1 MTRTFSKIFGL
12 GGMRIGWAYAPP
24 AVIDVLNRVR
34 APFNVSIAAQAAAI
48 AALAEPGWV
57 EKGRAHNAEYRPKLA
72 AGLQAAGIKVWPSE
86 GNFVLADFAVPERA
100 KAADE
105 FLRARGVIAR
115 PVGGYG
121 LPQCLRI
128 TVGTAEE
135 VGIVIDTLSAFMR
148 SLMPEPLF
156 KRLALIGIG
165 LIGSSVARIARER
178 GDLAGEIVVN
188 ARTAK
193 TLDRVREL
201 GFADRVEADAARA
214 VEGADCVMLCAP
226 VGAFADIAAAIAPHL
241 AAGAILTDV
250 GSTKQSVIRD
260 VGPLV
265 PAGVHFVPAHP
276 VAGTEYSGP
285 DSGFT
290 TLFEGRWALL
300 TPPPGADEAAV
311 AKIEELW
318 RRCGSMVQR
327 MEPGHHDR
335 VLAIVSHL
343 PHLIAFTICGTADDL
358 ADESRQEVV
367 RFAASGFRDFTRIAA
382 SDPVM
387 WRDIFLNNREAL
399 LEMLARFMEDAQ
411 AMSRAVRWGDAAYI
425 EDKVERG
432 RKIRRS
438 LIEVKQA

>member
-1 MTRTFSKIFGL
+1 M
-12 GGMRIGWAYAPP
+12 A
-24 AVIDVLNRVR
+24 
-34 APFNVSIAAQAAAI
+34 
-48 AALAEPGWV
+48 
-57 EKGRAHNAEYRPKLA
+57 
-72 AGLQAAGIKVWPSE
+72 
-86 GNFVLADFAVPERA
+86 
-100 KAADE
+100 
-105 FLRARGVIAR
+105 
-115 PVGGYG
+115 
-121 LPQCLRI
+121 
-128 TVGTAEE
+128 
-135 VGIVIDTLSAFMR
+135 
-148 SLMPEPLF
+148 EPLF

-178 GDLAGEIVVN
+178 GDLAGEVVVN

-214 VEGADCVMLCAP
+214 VAGADCVMLCAP

-241 AAGAILTDV
+241 AQSAILTDV

-265 PAGVHFVPAHP
+265 PAGVHFVPTHP

-311 AKIEELW
+311 GKIEELW

-367 RFAASGFRDFTRIAA
+367 QFAASGFRDFTRIAA

-438 LIEVKQA
+438 LIKVQQA